1 MRQRRSFTLAAL
13 AAATALTLA
22 ACGGGDDDASG
33 DESGSDGG
41 LTEVTIGALPIMPTA
56 ALQVGLDQGFFE
68 DHGLDVTIEMGQ
80 GGAAIIPSVVSG
92 ETTAGTSNVI
102 SLLQAR
108 AQGLDVRVTNHWSSG
123 ATEEPD
129 VVAIMTQPDSGIE
142 TPADLE
148 GRTIAVNTLNNI
160 AEMAIR
166 ASIQADGGDD
176 SQVEFVEMGF
186 PDMPAALAAGNVDAT
201 YSPEPF
207 MTLIQ
212 DSGGVV
218 VSYPNLAVAPGIPTQ
233 MFFMGADLIE
243 NEPELAEAIT
253 AAIDETLEY
262 AEANQDE
269 VRAAAVEMLDMDP
282 DLADRV
288 ALEHFGTD
296 LRREE
301 VQAIADTIYDLGMID
316 VEPDVAGLL
325 PTE

>member
-129 VVAIMTQPDSGIE
+129 VV
-142 TPADLE
+142 
-148 GRTIAVNTLNNI
+148 NTLNNI

-186 PDMPAALAAGNVDAT
+186 PDMPAALDAGNVDAT